1 MEVPHSLRT
10 DKSFRTRCQVRCHG
24 HIDEVEVAGSSIAAA
39 SLMTIQVMAPKCLCA
54 RNKYSEVLDIHLAVI
69 CVLTVCRHRV
79 MLRFS
84 SLIVSSVV
92 VMACRMGR
100 GFVLRLWAPGSAT
113 CALSARGCRDCA
125 SHLSRIVMWYDST

>member
-10 DKSFRTRCQVRCHG
+10 DKSFRTRFQVRCHG
-24 HIDEVEVAGSSIAAA
+24 HIDEVEVAGSSFAAA
-39 SLMTIQVMAPKCLCA
+39 SLMTIQVMAPKCFCA

-92 VMACRMGR
+92 VMATGWVGVSCF
-100 GFVLRLWAPGSAT
+100 GFGHLDPLPVHYPPVGAGTAPP
-113 CALSARGCRDCA
+113 
-125 SHLSRIVMWYDST
+125 I